1 MRRLLLSIFLVPL
14 CSVIGVQEAK
24 AVEINCA
31 SAAWRNSA
39 HCEGKEKRKPR
50 IITTCDPSE
59 EGLCGAESDTSV
71 NQASFDLWCGQVK
84 NDCTVS
90 FEGDRMRVNN
100 NKGIKRDQLLL
111 TWEDQEMREFWRR
124 NSMVDG
130 WYDWVFYV
138 TYKKSDG
145 TESTGK
151 FIAGN
156 IKTASKFRN
165 ALAAFFGSKRR
176 EVGPNIQLEMKK
188 DK

>member
-1 MRRLLLSIFLVPL
+1 
-14 CSVIGVQEAK
+14 
-24 AVEINCA
+24 
-31 SAAWRNSA
+31 
-39 HCEGKEKRKPR
+39 
-50 IITTCDPSE
+50 
-59 EGLCGAESDTSV
+59 
-71 NQASFDLWCGQVK
+71 
-84 NDCTVS
+84 
-90 FEGDRMRVNN
+90 
-100 NKGIKRDQLLL
+100 
-111 TWEDQEMREFWRR
+111 
-124 NSMVDG
+124 MVDG